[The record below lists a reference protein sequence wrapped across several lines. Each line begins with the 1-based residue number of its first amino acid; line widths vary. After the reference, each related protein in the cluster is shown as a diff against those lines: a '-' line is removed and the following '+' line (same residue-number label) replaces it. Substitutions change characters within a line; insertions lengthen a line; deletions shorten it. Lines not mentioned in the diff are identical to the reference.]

1 MPSVKVPLSR
11 VVSRGQSDENGPRG
25 SARSKSEPRGVKHL
39 PTISIDADAFDP
51 APSLIFSQGR
61 SGHRSFGRY
70 FKVFCMVY
78 TFCRSE
84 LLKSRTCLGLRAS
97 LAATCFHS
105 IQLFDLEF
113 TGFGTLLLGRC
124 SKYPLRTL
132 FCAVQMWCSGH
143 RMDLLAL
150 SSTTTIMPTTITT
163 PRSGAHSAWA
173 TVFGRLLSIVDGNI
187 VLFTIREPA
196 FASFSAHAQHILIRC
211 TYILSSGDRFRHR
224 PNLFRFVLRDLKFLQ
239 SSFCAQVHCFL
250 CLGSISAHARW
261 ILIRRSYFSVTRARI
276 SDPFASISA

>member
-1 MPSVKVPLSR
+1 
-11 VVSRGQSDENGPRG
+11 
-25 SARSKSEPRGVKHL
+25 
-39 PTISIDADAFDP
+39 
-51 APSLIFSQGR
+51 
-61 SGHRSFGRY
+61 
-70 FKVFCMVY
+70 MVY
-78 TFCRSE
+78 IFCRSE

-113 TGFGTLLLGRC
+113 TGFGTLLLGRF

-150 SSTTTIMPTTITT
+150 SSTSILPTAITT
-163 PRSGAHSAWA
+163 PRSGAHSVWA
-173 TVFGRLLSIVDGNI
+173 TVFRASSKHCRWKYCAIQ
-187 VLFTIREPA
+187 IRAPA

-211 TYILSSGDRFRHR
+211 TYILSSGDWFRHR
-224 PNLFRFVLRDLKFLQ
+224 PNLFAFVLRDLEFLQ

-261 ILIRRSYFSVTRARI
+261 ILIGRSYFSVTIART
-276 SDPFASISA
+276 SDPFASISACFACA